1 MNHPFR
7 KSLSLILVVMSMG
20 QSTAQ
25 ARSAKASHTPSLEDL
40 ATVSMP
46 KDQDVCFSPEEQCD
60 LKLIKLIQSAQTSI
74 DVAVYDIS
82 LDMLAHQ
89 LLTQGKKIHVRIL
102 VDKRQSK
109 EKNSV
114 VGLLI
119 KAGANVRY
127 GHQRGI
133 MHNKFAIIDG
143 KMMETGSYNY
153 TNHATQ
159 ANNENQIYLA
169 SPTIVKR
176 YVDRFEKI
184 WQEGQPASGAHSLAF
199 GE

>member
-1 MNHPFR
+1 MNHF
-7 KSLSLILVVMSMG
+7 SLSLFLILLIASMG

-25 ARSAKASHTPSLEDL
+25 ARNSKPSHTSRLEDL
-40 ATVSMP
+40 ANVSVP

-60 LKLIKLIQSAQTSI
+60 LKLIKLIQSAQSSI

-114 VGLLI
+114 VRLLI

-133 MHNKFAIIDG
+133 MHNKFVIIDG

-159 ANNENQIYLA
+159 ANNENQLYLA
-169 SPTIVKR
+169 SPVVVKR
-176 YVDRFEKI
+176 YADRFEKI
-184 WQEGQPASGAHSLAF
+184 WQEGQPASGAHSLAA